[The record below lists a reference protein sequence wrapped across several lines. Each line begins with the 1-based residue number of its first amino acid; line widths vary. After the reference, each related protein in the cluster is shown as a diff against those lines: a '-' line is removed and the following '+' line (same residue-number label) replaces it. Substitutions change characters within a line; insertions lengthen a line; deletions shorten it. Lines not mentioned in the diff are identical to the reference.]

1 MVEALHGNM
10 KGKMVETLVVEQVS
24 SIPTSNAKDN
34 ELLDPE
40 DGNVEM
46 DLEK

>member
-1 MVEALHGNM
+1 MVEALHGNT
-10 KGKMVETLVVEQVS
+10 KGKMVETPVVEQVS
-24 SIPTSNAKDN
+24 SIPASSAKDN

-40 DGNVEM
+40 DGNAEM